1 LEKRFLES
9 GKTLSINQLMKE
21 ESKNQLNDQI
31 FQLDRSKNNQYK
43 FVMLKMND
51 IIDDES
57 DSKKTLI
64 QLIDM
69 SDKILYTE

>member
-1 LEKRFLES
+1 
-9 GKTLSINQLMKE
+9 MKE

-69 SDKILYTE
+69 SDKTLYTE

>member
-1 LEKRFLES
+1 
-9 GKTLSINQLMKE
+9 MKE
-21 ESKNQLNDQI
+21 ESKNQLKDQI

-57 DSKKTLI
+57 DSKRTLI

-69 SDKILYTE
+69 SDKTLYTE

>member
-1 LEKRFLES
+1 M
-9 GKTLSINQLMKE
+9 QE

-31 FQLDRSKNNQYK
+31 FQLDRSENNQYK

>member
-1 LEKRFLES
+1 
-9 GKTLSINQLMKE
+9 MKE
-21 ESKNQLNDQI
+21 ESKNQLKDQI

-51 IIDDES
+51 IKDDES
-57 DSKKTLI
+57 DSKRTLI

-69 SDKILYTE
+69 SDKTLYTE

>member
-1 LEKRFLES
+1 
-9 GKTLSINQLMKE
+9 MKE
-21 ESKNQLNDQI
+21 ESKIQLNDQI

-51 IIDDES
+51 IKDDES

-69 SDKILYTE
+69 SDKTLYTE

>member
-1 LEKRFLES
+1 
-9 GKTLSINQLMKE
+9 MKE

-51 IIDDES
+51 IKDDES
-57 DSKKTLI
+57 DSKRTLI

>member
-1 LEKRFLES
+1 M
-9 GKTLSINQLMKE
+9 QE

>member
-1 LEKRFLES
+1 
-9 GKTLSINQLMKE
+9 MKE

-51 IIDDES
+51 IKDDES

>member
-1 LEKRFLES
+1 
-9 GKTLSINQLMKE
+9 MKE

-51 IIDDES
+51 IKDDES
-57 DSKKTLI
+57 DSKRTLI

-69 SDKILYTE
+69 SDKTLYTE

>member
-1 LEKRFLES
+1 
-9 GKTLSINQLMKE
+9 MKE

-31 FQLDRSKNNQYK
+31 FQLDRSENNQYK

-51 IIDDES
+51 IKDDES
-57 DSKKTLI
+57 DSKRTLI

>member
-1 LEKRFLES
+1 
-9 GKTLSINQLMKE
+9 MKE

>member
-1 LEKRFLES
+1 M
-9 GKTLSINQLMKE
+9 QE

-31 FQLDRSKNNQYK
+31 FQLERSENNQYK

>member
-1 LEKRFLES
+1 
-9 GKTLSINQLMKE
+9 MKE

-43 FVMLKMND
+43 FVILKMND
-51 IIDDES
+51 IKDDES

-69 SDKILYTE
+69 SDKTLYTE

>member
-1 LEKRFLES
+1 M
-9 GKTLSINQLMKE
+9 QE

-64 QLIDM
+64 
-69 SDKILYTE
+69 